1 MTCLPSIGSS
11 RTQGKTDHLCLACVL
26 VLDLAEADDLLICT
40 RYPWSRAS
48 MEGRSLVPLVV
59 PLSLS
64 IEELIFIT
72 GESRSDREP
81 FFPLFS

>member
-1 MTCLPSIGSS
+1 MEIS
-11 RTQGKTDHLCLACVL
+11 HLAFAWDFA
-26 VLDLAEADDLLICT
+26 LDLTLAGAGVFFCCA

-72 GESRSDREP
+72 GESRYDREP

>member
-1 MTCLPSIGSS
+1 
-11 RTQGKTDHLCLACVL
+11 
-26 VLDLAEADDLLICT
+26 
-40 RYPWSRAS
+40 
-48 MEGRSLVPLVV
+48 MEGRSLVPLEV

-81 FFPLFS
+81 FFPLPP